1 MDREILVLSLLALLL
16 KVSNYVKKFFLI
28 ALVLGIYLNWGS
40 IQGGSSRVPYSAQAN
55 AEVVLY
61 ATEWCGYCQKTR
73 ELLADNNIPYVEYDI
88 EESEQGYREYK
99 NLGGRG
105 VPVVNVKGTVI
116 HGYSAQR
123 ILAAARSE

>member
-1 MDREILVLSLLALLL
+1 M
-16 KVSNYVKKFFLI
+16 KKFFAI
-28 ALVLGIYLNWGS
+28 ALVLGVYLHWS
-40 IQGGSSRVPYSAQAN
+40 SFQGGPSRAPNYADPD

-73 ELLADNNIPYVEYDI
+73 ELLADNNISYVEYDI
-88 EESEQGYREYK
+88 ERSEQGYREYK

-123 ILAAARSE
+123 ILAAAHTE